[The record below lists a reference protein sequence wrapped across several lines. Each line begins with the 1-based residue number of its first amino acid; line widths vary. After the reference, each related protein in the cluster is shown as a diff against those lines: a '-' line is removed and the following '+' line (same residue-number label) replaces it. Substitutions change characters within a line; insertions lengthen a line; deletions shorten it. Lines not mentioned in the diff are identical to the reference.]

1 MSEKIYAF
9 LLRLFPSQFRETY
22 GEEALLLFRD
32 RARDET
38 GLSSRARLWFDLLA
52 DLVISVPRE
61 YFYAEPELIAASGQR
76 FGGTPSFYFLG
87 DNAPRPGALLLGAV
101 LSLAAALTFSSLLSQ
116 GGNHRP
122 RIAAAR
128 QVQRPPAAPSYAAS
142 HPMPQAAGDTSS
154 PSGGDTETLWSA
166 SGTSG
171 QPIVAASPFPADGRP
186 RKSPSNASLLHD
198 PSFSDQP
205 LSSGQRDSDNS
216 MQPMLGEAGAA
227 PATAVAHGNVDAAER
242 QRVLDGAISN
252 LKQHYIY
259 PDLAQK
265 MADALLANEKRGV
278 YDAITD
284 GDAFAHQLTH
294 QMREVSHD
302 LHLELVY
309 SQYPLPPQPTEPT
322 PEELARYRE
331 AMKQVNCTFEK
342 IDILP
347 NNIGYVKLDFFPDR
361 SVCEQT
367 ATAAMAS
374 LNRADALIVDLRDNR
389 GGMPNMVALMASYLF
404 DHPEYFYNPRENTTQ
419 ESWTHSPV
427 PGNKLADKP
436 VYVLTSSRTFS
447 GAEQFCYDLKML
459 KRITLVGETTGG
471 GAHSGVWYRIDDH
484 FGMGIPETK
493 PINPYATPDW
503 EGTGVEPD
511 VKVKAADALAAAE
524 KLARSKQPK
533 K

>member
-1 MSEKIYAF
+1 MSEKIYAL

-22 GEEALLLFRD
+22 GEDALQLFRD

-52 DLVISVPRE
+52 DLAISVPRE

-87 DNAPRPGALLLGAV
+87 DNAPRPGALLLGAA
-101 LSLAAALTFSSLLSQ
+101 LSIVAALTFSNLLSQ
-116 GGNHRP
+116 GGVYKP
-122 RIAAAR
+122 RNASARQLRQSAPPAHTAR
-128 QVQRPPAAPSYAAS
+128 QV
-142 HPMPQAAGDTSS
+142 AGDRNS
-154 PSGGDTETLWSA
+154 PATGTNETVA
-166 SGTSG
+166 SG
-171 QPIVAASPFPADGRP
+171 
-186 RKSPSNASLLHD
+186 
-198 PSFSDQP
+198 SFDQ
-205 LSSGQRDSDNS
+205 GDSDDSIPAPRN
-216 MQPMLGEAGAA
+216 EAGASVAA
-227 PATAVAHGNVDAAER
+227 PVGQGNLDAAER
-242 QRVLDGAISN
+242 QRVVDAAITN
-252 LKQHYIY
+252 LKQHYVY
-259 PDLAQK
+259 PDRAQK
-265 MADALLANEKRGV
+265 IAETLLANKERGE
-278 YDAITD
+278 YDAIAD
-284 GDAFAHQLTH
+284 GNAFAHQLTK
-294 QMREVSHD
+294 QMRDVSHD
-302 LHLELVY
+302 MHLELVY
-309 SQYPLPPQPTEPT
+309 SRDPLPPQPTEKQT

-331 AMKQVNCTFEK
+331 AMKQINCSFEK
-342 IDILP
+342 VETLP
-347 NNIGYVKLDFFPDR
+347 HNIGYLKLNFFPDR

-374 LNRADALIVDLRDNR
+374 LNHADALIVDLRDNR
-389 GGMPNMVALMASYLF
+389 GGMPNMVALMASYFF
-404 DHPEYFYNPRENTTQ
+404 DHPEYFFNPRENTTQ

-436 VYVLTSSRTFS
+436 VFVLTSSRTFS

-459 KRITLVGETTGG
+459 KRVTLVGETTGG

-511 VKVKAADALAAAE
+511 VKLNAPDALATAV
-524 KLARSKQPK
+524 KLAQSKLPK

>member
-1 MSEKIYAF
+1 MSEKIYAL

-38 GLSSRARLWFDLLA
+38 GLSSRARLWFDMLA

-61 YFYAEPELIAASGQR
+61 YFYAEPELIVASGQR

-87 DNAPRPGALLLGAV
+87 DNAPRPGALLLGTA
-101 LSLAAALTFSSLLSQ
+101 LSIAAALTFSSLLSEGGVHKPRSAFARHLRQSDPPAHTVRQIAGDRNSPATSTNETVASFDQ
-116 GGNHRP
+116 GGSDDSTPATLNEAGRS
-122 RIAAAR
+122 
-128 QVQRPPAAPSYAAS
+128 VAAPV
-142 HPMPQAAGDTSS
+142 
-154 PSGGDTETLWSA
+154 
-166 SGTSG
+166 G
-171 QPIVAASPFPADGRP
+171 Q
-186 RKSPSNASLLHD
+186 
-198 PSFSDQP
+198 
-205 LSSGQRDSDNS
+205 
-216 MQPMLGEAGAA
+216 
-227 PATAVAHGNVDAAER
+227 GNLDAAER
-242 QRVLDGAISN
+242 QRVVDAAITN
-252 LKQHYIY
+252 LKQHYVY
-259 PDLAQK
+259 PDRAQK
-265 MADALLANEKRGV
+265 IAETLLADKKLGE

-284 GDAFAHQLTH
+284 GDIFAHQLTR
-294 QMREVSHD
+294 QMRDASHD
-302 LHLELVY
+302 MHLELVY
-309 SQYPLPPQPTEPT
+309 SRDPLPPQPTEEQT
-322 PEELARYRE
+322 QEELARYRE
-331 AMKQVNCTFEK
+331 AMKQTNCAFEK
-342 IDILP
+342 VETLP
-347 NNIGYVKLDFFPDR
+347 HNIGYLKLNFFPDR

-374 LNRADALIVDLRDNR
+374 LNHSDALIVDLRDNR

-459 KRITLVGETTGG
+459 KRVTLVGETTGG
-471 GAHSGVWYRIDDH
+471 GAHSGIWYRIDDH

-493 PINPYATPDW
+493 PINPYATTDW

-511 VKVKAADALAAAE
+511 IKVNATDALATAL
-524 KLARSKQPK
+524 KLAQSKLPK

>member
-101 LSLAAALTFSSLLSQ
+101 LSLVAALTFSSLLSQ
-116 GGNHRP
+116 GGSHRP
-122 RIAAAR
+122 RSASVHQLSRSTAR
-128 QVQRPPAAPSYAAS
+128 PGPQVAGDKNSPAAGENETLPS
-142 HPMPQAAGDTSS
+142 TSS
-154 PSGGDTETLWSA
+154 DLVDSSSSTQPA
-166 SGTSG
+166 SGEIDT
-171 QPIVAASPFPADGRP
+171 A
-186 RKSPSNASLLHD
+186 L
-198 PSFSDQP
+198 
-205 LSSGQRDSDNS
+205 
-216 MQPMLGEAGAA
+216 
-227 PATAVAHGNVDAAER
+227 ATAVAQGHVDAAER
-242 QRVLDGAISN
+242 QRVLDALLN
-252 LKQHYIY
+252 LKQHCVY
-259 PDLAQK
+259 PDKAQK
-265 MADALLANEKRGV
+265 MAETLLANEKRGE

-284 GDAFAHQLTH
+284 GDIFAHQLTK
-294 QMREVSHD
+294 QMRDVSHD
-302 LHLELVY
+302 MDLELVY
-309 SQYPLPPQPTEPT
+309 SQDPLPPQPTEEQT

-331 AMKQVNCTFEK
+331 AMERINCAFERVET
-342 IDILP
+342 LP
-347 NNIGYVKLDFFPDR
+347 HNIGYLKLNFFPDR

-367 ATAAMAS
+367 TTAAMAS
-374 LNRADALIVDLRDNR
+374 LNHANALIVDLRDNR

-459 KRITLVGETTGG
+459 KRATLVGETTGG

-511 VKVKAADALAAAE
+511 VKVKAADALAIAE
-524 KLARSKQPK
+524 RLAQSKLPK